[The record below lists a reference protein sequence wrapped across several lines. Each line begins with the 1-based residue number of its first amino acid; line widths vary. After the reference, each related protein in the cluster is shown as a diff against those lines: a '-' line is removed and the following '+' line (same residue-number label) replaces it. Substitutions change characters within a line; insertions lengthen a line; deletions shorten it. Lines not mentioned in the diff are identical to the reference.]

1 MKLKDSQ
8 VDLCGAV
15 GFTRDGAMP
24 DLTRDQLFSF
34 ACKGCGDCCRGR
46 EDIVL
51 SGYDLYRIA
60 KRLNLPPRI
69 VASSFCRSYVG
80 KESLL
85 PVLRLAPRKDAG
97 NNCPFL
103 YQNRCS
109 IHDAKPLACALYPL
123 AQEISAEG
131 RVSYF
136 LQPVNCGGKVF
147 QARVRDYL
155 ALYSIDARE
164 TEDLTWAL
172 TCMKLGRRAE
182 QWQASFE
189 PVLLRRLYQK
199 LTDAL
204 YYSYEL
210 EKPFRA
216 QLEGNLAWFEEQ
228 LKRLEQMQIHRS
240 TIKKTDG

>member
-15 GFTRDGAMP
+15 GFTRGAAMP
-24 DLTRDQLFSF
+24 DLARDQLFSF

-60 KRLNLPPRI
+60 KRLRLPPRI
-69 VASSFCRSYVG
+69 VASSFCRSYIG

-85 PVLRLAPRKDAG
+85 PVLRLAPQKDAG

-131 RVSYF
+131 QISYF
-136 LQPVNCGGKVF
+136 LQPVNCGGQVF
-147 QARVRDYL
+147 QARVKDYL
-155 ALYSIDARE
+155 ALYGIDARE
-164 TEDLTWAL
+164 PEDITWAL
-172 TCMKLGRRAE
+172 SCMALERRAE
-182 QWQASFE
+182 QWQNRFE

-199 LTDAL
+199 LTEAL
-204 YYSYEL
+204 YYSYDS
-210 EKPFRA
+210 EKPFRP
-216 QLEGNLAWFEEQ
+216 QLETNLNWFEDQ
-228 LKRLEQMQIHRS
+228 LKSLEQMQDRRQ
-240 TIKKTDG
+240 TIKKIDG